1 MKMPPTRLPAG
12 TMPMASPMRWLL
24 AYLFA
29 SGALYFIVT
38 HFPLGPVRTV
48 PPSMFDAWTPILP
61 ATVPLYLS
69 YLLVM
74 PVLVW
79 LGRKRDWLL
88 PAFFAGALAAI
99 ACLVSHLFWPT
110 AIVWPVAGSGWL
122 AWLHR
127 IDSPLAALPS
137 GHVALPVAISVLLAM
152 LRERSAW
159 FFAAWSALLMLAVLT
174 TGQHLFYDA
183 ACGAAVGVLAG
194 TATAVLLRMR
204 VDLRSMAM
212 ILVEWLCIVVT
223 LRVALA
229 AGDWRLYPLAFAII
243 ATRQHALFIL
253 YHDAAHYHL
262 SRHRR
267 SNDFLIN
274 LAIGVPGT
282 VPIEFYRPLHLAHH
296 RHVGTALDPER
307 RFLYQDQ
314 PWRFRPLD
322 TIALARQLLGDA
334 SMLNTLRTMRAYR
347 KGGGQFVRPTGPLL
361 AAAIAWGAIV
371 AMLACLCSAQTL
383 ALLAAL
389 WFGPLFT
396 AGVLLQKIRS
406 FAEHS
411 GGPDVTPGWGDWT
424 YSWRV
429 GWLGRLFIW
438 PYHINFHLQHH
449 RNPNT
454 AWHALPSEVRAGDR
468 MLPSSGLPAL
478 LWSGARRKPCAS
490 RGNRAP

>member
-1 MKMPPTRLPAG
+1 MT
-12 TMPMASPMRWLL
+12 WLL
-24 AYLFA
+24 AYLFV
-29 SGALYFIVT
+29 SGVLYFFVT
-38 HFPLGPVRTV
+38 HFPLGPVRIV
-48 PPSMFDAWTPILP
+48 RPSVLDTWTPILP
-61 ATVPLYLS
+61 ATIPLYLS

-74 PVLVW
+74 PALVW
-79 LGRKRDWLL
+79 LGRKSDWLL
-88 PAFFAGALAAI
+88 PAFFAGAVAAI

-110 AIVWPVAGSGWL
+110 AIVRPVADSGWL

-159 FFAAWSALLMLAVLT
+159 LFAIWSALLMVAVLT
-174 TGQHLFYDA
+174 TGQHLSYDV

-194 TATAVLLRMR
+194 AATAGLLRMR
-204 VDLRSMAM
+204 VDLRTMAM

-229 AGDWRLYPLAFAII
+229 AGGWWLYPVAFAII

-267 SNDFLIN
+267 CNDFLIN
-274 LAIGVPGT
+274 VAIGVPGT

-296 RHVGTALDPER
+296 RHVGTEQDPER
-307 RFLYQDQ
+307 RFLYRNQ

-322 TIALARQLLGDA
+322 TISLVRQLLGDVL
-334 SMLNTLRTMRAYR
+334 MLNTLRTMRAYR
-347 KGGGQFVRPTGPLL
+347 KAGGQFVRPTGPML
-361 AAAIAWGAIV
+361 AAAIMWGVILAI
-371 AMLACLCSAQTL
+371 LADLCSVQTL
-383 ALLAAL
+383 ALLATL

-396 AGVLLQKIRS
+396 VGVLLQKIRS

-411 GGPDVTPGWGDWT
+411 GGPDVTPDWGHWT
-424 YSWRV
+424 YAWHV

-438 PYHINFHLQHH
+438 PYHINLHLQHH
-449 RNPNT
+449 RNPST
-454 AWHALPSEVRAGDR
+454 AWHALPSEMLAGDR
-468 MLPSSGLPAL
+468 ILSSHGLLAL
-478 LWSGARRKPCAS
+478 LWSGARRRARARTGSRKP
-490 RGNRAP
+490 